1 MAKKKRQGNSAERAK
16 RHIIKVMNDS
26 TDNTVA
32 SETSTEDDAS
42 SAVVAVADALTIQKE
57 TNHLNALEEG
67 LMGSNSSLASIDHFG
82 VDGGYCPYDST
93 SQNSTNSQQHI
104 DYWVRHSSSQLN
116 NQHLS
121 NPPSFHS
128 QHSLTYKPPTK
139 VDQKYRPSLSHSVDD
154 AQQEYKMN
162 GTVEHLHHSPTTDT
176 QMPYQPSS
184 MSVPE
189 SLTTW
194 KDLSKPLRSSSEES
208 STRCPRFS
216 PSHEMLYRLEDEL
229 CVAKG
234 SAEQEPHISHKLMD
248 HGPTACP
255 TIYRMRSETREI
267 HSAPTIDGM
276 TCHATPIST
285 IASDV
290 VPDLDQSDQYEGY
303 GTSSDESSTRCP
315 GNLPSSQM
323 IWQYAR
329 HDITTE
335 FDQSDVK
342 YDAGHHYPTDSAG
355 RSYGHQRD
363 ASDQCA
369 YCSGA
374 VPKEYEKTNCSMPN
388 SSGILSHLDAVYE
401 QNRNRS
407 RNHLSIEDNETSSE
421 VSEIQRP
428 QQNTAN
434 ALVSG
439 AFGRHACFYGRQC
452 NNIHQTSLSEESSEV
467 SQIEHSNTK
476 YAAHFTPTSKAG
488 LIDGRVR
495 GSQNHNGSHADS
507 ARVQDC
513 HERHNSYHQ
522 NYSVTSS
529 KVSEIQHPASHEDL
543 HRHEASRTCKEC
555 ENHQKASYV
564 DIGVRIA
571 RLATSLRNFEQELPL
586 ERNFNCM
593 NASDETSHYDHDAFL
608 PRPDETNSIAL
619 GSNQIHPVRAFHHI
633 NHISNTDNQTSKG
646 DVASDVVPETNA
658 SKHVLIQNDISPPQG
673 VLRTENIKEEVC
685 TSSIHHPIRFWQ
697 ITDKIGFSNVQIPIS
712 PITVGRTDKQT
723 SGGVAKNTF
732 FSTNRRNQESTRY
745 QSDACM
751 NEHRADPPGNR
762 IEHLDDESRDLPYA
776 KYCSSI
782 DCRPK
787 STKTKHGIGNVAK
800 STIRRK
806 SLSEDL
812 TRQKLHMNDK
822 GAESLAVSSRNNV
835 TPKSRGRPSHA
846 VPTQE
851 ADENEMSMPLKR
863 VKSSGESSVDKLIQ
877 QIDEI
882 EDDFSSIVASLPG
895 SKDGTS
901 LSLMS
906 SNNSLKSSNAHS
918 LVEITLN
925 NAESF
930 ESNASAVTLVT
941 DAVHRMRRIK
951 DYIYQN
957 DSAEESGGSDEGS
970 YNSRM
975 SELIQDLT
983 NAAESLRT
991 MNEWDE

>member
-1 MAKKKRQGNSAERAK
+1 MLGQHELVQSMLCDRCMMPLIKRNDDAQLICATCPGIHRKATWIANQKRQGRSAERTK
-16 RHIIKVMNDS
+16 RHIIKVMNES

-67 LMGSNSSLASIDHFG
+67 LMGSNYSLASIDHVG

-93 SQNSTNSQQHI
+93 SQNSTNSQQQI

-116 NQHLS
+116 DQHLS

-128 QHSLTYKPPTK
+128 HHSHNIKAVRNSTILTYKLPNLGVGDEQQGSSSISPIAPP
-139 VDQKYRPSLSHSVDD
+139 P
-154 AQQEYKMN
+154 MN
-162 GTVEHLHHSPTTDT
+162 ETVEQLQQSPTTDARISG
-176 QMPYQPSS
+176 YHSSS
-184 MSVPE
+184 MLVPE
-189 SLTTW
+189 SRTTW
-194 KDLSKPLRSSSEES
+194 NVTASMCELSKSLQSSSEES

-229 CVAKG
+229 SDTKG
-234 SAEQEPHISHKLMD
+234 SSEQQPHRSHKLMD
-248 HGPTACP
+248 HGSTLCP
-255 TIYRMRSETREI
+255 TIFRMGSETREI
-267 HSAPTIDGM
+267 HCAPTIDGM
-276 TCHATPIST
+276 ACHVKTIST
-285 IASDV
+285 IASYD
-290 VPDLDQSDQYEGY
+290 VPDQDQSDQYEGY

-323 IWQYAR
+323 IWQHAR
-329 HDITTE
+329 HDVEIE
-335 FDQSDVK
+335 PDQSDVK
-342 YDAGHHYPTDSAG
+342 YDVRHHSPIDSG
-355 RSYGHQRD
+355 VRSYGHQRD
-363 ASDQCA
+363 ASDECA

-374 VPKEYEKTNCSMPN
+374 VLKEYEKTNCSMPN
-388 SSGILSHLDAVYE
+388 SSSILSHSDAVYE

-407 RNHLSIEDNETSSE
+407 PFNRNHQSIEDSETSSE

-434 ALVSG
+434 ALVPG
-439 AFGRHACFYGRQC
+439 AFGWHACFYGRQC
-452 NNIHQTSLSEESSEV
+452 NNIRQTSLSEKSSEV
-467 SQIEHSNTK
+467 SQIDHSNTK
-476 YAAHFTPTSKAG
+476 YAAQFTPTSKAG

-495 GSQNHNGSHADS
+495 ESQNHYACEKCNHGWHADS

-513 HERHNSYHQ
+513 HECQCNSYHQ
-522 NYSVTSS
+522 NNSVTSS
-529 KVSEIQHPASHEDL
+529 EVSEIQHPASDEDL
-543 HRHEASRTCKEC
+543 HRHEASRTYKEC
-555 ENHQKASYV
+555 ENQQKASQV

-571 RLATSLRNFEQELPL
+571 RLATSLKNFEHELPL
-586 ERNFNCM
+586 ERNSV
-593 NASDETSHYDHDAFL
+593 NAIDETS
-608 PRPDETNSIAL
+608 RSE
-619 GSNQIHPVRAFHHI
+619 
-633 NHISNTDNQTSKG
+633 IS
-646 DVASDVVPETNA
+646 
-658 SKHVLIQNDISPPQG
+658 
-673 VLRTENIKEEVC
+673 KEEVC
-685 TSSIHHPIRFWQ
+685 TSSIHHPIRFWP
-697 ITDKIGFSNVQIPIS
+697 ITDKIGYSSVQIPIS
-712 PITVGRTDKQT
+712 PITVGRTDKLT
-723 SGGVAKNTF
+723 PGGVAENTF
-732 FSTNRRNQESTRY
+732 FNTNIRHQESPRF
-745 QSDACM
+745 QSDSSCM
-751 NEHRADPPGNR
+751 NEHRADPPGYR

-787 STKTKHGIGNVAK
+787 STKAKHGIGNVAK
-800 STIRRK
+800 STIIMEN
-806 SLSEDL
+806 LSEDL
-812 TRQKLHMNDK
+812 TRQKLQMNDE
-822 GAESLAVSSRNNV
+822 GAESLAISSRNNV

-851 ADENEMSMPLKR
+851 ADENEMSMPLKS

-918 LVEITLN
+918 LVEITLS

-930 ESNASAVTLVT
+930 ESNESAVTLVT

-991 MNEWDE
+991 MSKWDE